1 MERKMSEQPI
11 AAAQPATVGH
21 EDVTR
26 ILGEVDDA
34 KIVEILALKPTFQEL
49 EEAAL
54 WVTGDG
60 DALAKSGHPLG
71 GVVAAIVDIMISDE
85 EEPR

>member
-1 MERKMSEQPI
+1 MTP
-11 AAAQPATVGH
+11 
-21 EDVTR
+21 
-26 ILGEVDDA
+26 
-34 KIVEILALKPTFQEL
+34 KIVEILALKPTLQAL
-49 EEAAL
+49 EEGVL

-60 DALAKSGHPLG
+60 DVRAKDVHPFG

>member
-1 MERKMSEQPI
+1 MSEQPI
-11 AAAQPATVGH
+11 QDGQPASH
-21 EDVTR
+21 DDLTR

-34 KIVEILALKPTFQEL
+34 KIIEILALKPTLQDL
-49 EEAAL
+49 EEAPL
-54 WVTGDG
+54 WLTGDG
-60 DALAKSGHPLG
+60 DVLAKEGHPLG

>member
-1 MERKMSEQPI
+1 M
-11 AAAQPATVGH
+11 
-21 EDVTR
+21 R
-26 ILGEVDDA
+26 ILGEVGDA
-34 KIVEILALKPTFQEL
+34 KIVEILALKPTLQDL

-54 WVTGDG
+54 WLTGDG
-60 DALAKSGHPLG
+60 DVLAKEGHPLG

>member
-1 MERKMSEQPI
+1 MSQS
-11 AAAQPATVGH
+11 ATASH
-21 EDVTR
+21 DDLTQ

-34 KIVEILALKPTFQEL
+34 KIVEILALKPTLQEV

-54 WVTGDG
+54 WATGDG
-60 DALAKSGHPLG
+60 DVLSKDGHPLG
-71 GVVAAIVDIMISDE
+71 GVVAAIVDIMITGE

>member
-1 MERKMSEQPI
+1 MERTMSGQRI
-11 AAAQPATVGH
+11 VDGQPANH
-21 EDVTR
+21 IDLMR
-26 ILGEVDDA
+26 ILGEVGDA
-34 KIVEILALKPTFQEL
+34 KIVEILALKPTLQDL

-54 WVTGDG
+54 WLTGDG
-60 DALAKSGHPLG
+60 DVLAKEGHPLG

>member
-1 MERKMSEQPI
+1 MSEQPI

-21 EDVTR
+21 DDLTR

-34 KIVEILALKPTFQEL
+34 KIVEILALKPTLQEL
-49 EEAAL
+49 EEAAV

-60 DALAKSGHPLG
+60 DVLAKSGHPLG

>member
-1 MERKMSEQPI
+1 MTSSNTKN
-11 AAAQPATVGH
+11 TVASNARH
-21 EDVTR
+21 
-26 ILGEVDDA
+26 
-34 KIVEILALKPTFQEL
+34 QEL
-49 EEAAL
+49 EEAAV

-60 DALAKSGHPLG
+60 DVLAKDGHPLG

>member
-1 MERKMSEQPI
+1 MSEQPI
-11 AAAQPATVGH
+11 AGGQPATASH
-21 EDVTR
+21 DDLAR

-34 KIVEILALKPTFQEL
+34 KIVEILALKPTLQEL
-49 EEAAL
+49 EEAAV

-60 DALAKSGHPLG
+60 DILAKYGHPLG